1 MSIRML
7 GDQVLIA
14 AAPKET
20 KTEGGI
26 ILSSEVKAT
35 ASEPG
40 VVMAIGPEVTS
51 VVPKDVVYLSW
62 DKSMP
67 VRISGQD
74 AVIVSAEHL
83 KAVIS

>member
-7 GDQVLIA
+7 GDQVLVA

-26 ILSSEVKAT
+26 ILSPETKKT

-40 VVMAIGPEVTS
+40 VVMAIGPEVTN
-51 VVPKDVVYLSW
+51 VLPKDVVYLSW

-83 KAVIS
+83 KAVIT

>member
-1 MSIRML
+1 
-7 GDQVLIA
+7 
-14 AAPKET
+14 
-20 KTEGGI
+20 
-26 ILSSEVKAT
+26 
-35 ASEPG
+35 
-40 VVMAIGPEVTS
+40 MAIGPEVTN

-74 AVIVSAEHL
+74 AVIVSVEHL